1 MRLVAKP
8 NGLKGRFPDFLVIGS
23 AKSGTTTLYEYLQR
37 HPSVFLPALKE
48 PEFFSKDSV
57 FEKGEAWYKALFAEA
72 GGDQICGEASTTYT
86 RWPNTPDV
94 PARIRDLL
102 PNPKFIYL
110 MRNPVERAY
119 SHYCHHMR
127 LEVTMTFEEALNR
140 NSIYVDCSLYASQI
154 DQYLRFF
161 PKEAFLFL
169 LLDDLVIDP
178 HGVMTKVERFL
189 KIDAA
194 DVVSG
199 SKCHANERHHEF
211 VSFHTTGRIRRLP
224 GGSIIADV
232 IPSKLKRRIHD
243 FVRQSSFGGNLSK
256 KHAISPMLRETRKA
270 LVERFREPNEMLSSR
285 IRRDLSFWN
294 K

>member
-1 MRLVAKP
+1 MRCCF
-8 NGLKGRFPDFLVIGS
+8 LKGRFPDFLIIGS

-37 HPSVFLPALKE
+37 HQSVFLPALKE
-48 PEFFSKDSV
+48 PEFFSNNSV
-57 FEKGEAWYKALFAEA
+57 FEKGVAWYKALFAKA
-72 GGDQICGEASTTYT
+72 GDGQICGEASTTYT
-86 RWPNTPDV
+86 RWPHTPDV
-94 PARIRDLL
+94 PRRIMDLL
-102 PNPKFIYL
+102 LNPKFIYL

-169 LLDDLVIDP
+169 LFDDLATDP
-178 HGVMTKVERFL
+178 QSVMTKVENFL
-189 KIDAA
+189 MIDAA

-199 SKCHANERHHEF
+199 SKCHENDRHQEF
-211 VSFHTTGRIRRLP
+211 LSLHTTGRIRRLP

-243 FVRQSSFGGNLSK
+243 FVRQSSLGRNVLK
-256 KHAISPMLRETRKA
+256 KHVIPPMLRETRKA

-285 IRRDLSFWN
+285 IGQDLSFWN